1 MGSDLDKL
9 VSVTE
14 DKVTGFLG
22 EHNLP
27 FATANHLGPLFR
39 NIFSDPKIAKAYTC
53 GKTKALCILNHAIA
67 PELQK
72 TLAGQMKIS
81 CFSIGNNGS
90 NDQGLKKMTSVT
102 VKIFDIN
109 QHKVV
114 LKFLDMCKSKYSNEK
129 AIFRAIDVS
138 ISKYGIL

>member
-9 VSVTE
+9 VSATE
-14 DKVTGFLG
+14 VKVTGFLG

-39 NIFSDPKIAKAYTC
+39 NIFSDSKIAKEYTC
-53 GKTKALCILNHAIA
+53 GKTKASCILDHAIA

-72 TLAGQMKIS
+72 TLV
-81 CFSIGNNGS
+81 GNNGS
-90 NDQGLKKMTSVT
+90 NDQGLEKMTSVT

-114 LKFLDMCKSKYSNEK
+114 LKFLDMCKSKDSNEK